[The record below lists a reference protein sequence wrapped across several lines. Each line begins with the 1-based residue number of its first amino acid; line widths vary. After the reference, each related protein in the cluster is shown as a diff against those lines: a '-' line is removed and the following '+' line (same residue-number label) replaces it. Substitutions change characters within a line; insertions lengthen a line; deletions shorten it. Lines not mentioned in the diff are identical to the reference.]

1 MNNPVS
7 GPRRP
12 GIKTLGPD
20 PQHFLRDWDSNL
32 DLDFFFPVTD
42 SSLPLSPGHLGDLDV
57 DWNSWSLDS
66 NVLNVLFKDLDLDT
80 GKLFIFFFFTD
91 LDLDLKPFRPD
102 STRLLEYF
110 NMKR

>member
-66 NVLNVLFKDLDLDT
+66 NVLNVLFKDP
-80 GKLFIFFFFTD
+80 GKHGETFHLFFFH
-91 LDLDLKPFRPD
+91 
-102 STRLLEYF
+102 RLGLGS
-110 NMKR
+110 KTLPT